1 MNEFSL
7 IYPMFAMVMLTFT
20 ILLVLFRNRVESVGK
35 GEICAYFYKTYQ
47 GEVEP
52 DSSLKLTQ
60 HVTNIFEAPTL
71 FYVACLAAMIMNE
84 HALMFQLLAWAY
96 VLLRAAHAY
105 IHIGSNKLKRRITVY
120 FTSWIVLLLM
130 WAHLVIKIFLSN

>member
-35 GEICAYFYKTYQ
+35 GEISAYFYKTYQ